1 MSTTSVNQDTTLF
14 GQTIGYVRVSTAEQ
28 NPNRQHEAIG
38 PCDKVFEDRMSGKS
52 KTNRKQLNALIDYA
66 RQGDTIRVEAME
78 RLGRDTRDLYS
89 ILDTLT
95 DKGCTVTFVTE
106 GITISKDKNSPTQEL
121 FLSFL
126 AAMAQFE
133 RSRILERQ
141 REGIALAKAQGV
153 YQRKL
158 TTDDVEACRTLVDMG
173 IPVSE
178 AARRYNASRQTL
190 YTALKGQGAYTPPTA

>member
-1 MSTTSVNQDTTLF
+1 
-14 GQTIGYVRVSTAEQ
+14 
-28 NPNRQHEAIG
+28 
-38 PCDKVFEDRMSGKS
+38 MSGKS

-89 ILDTLT
+89 ILDALT
-95 DKGCTVTFVTE
+95 DKGCTVTFVAE
-106 GITISKDKNSPTQEL
+106 GITMSKDKNSPTQEL

-141 REGIALAKAQGV
+141 RQGIALAKVQGV

-173 IPVSE
+173 IPV
-178 AARRYNASRQTL
+178 A
-190 YTALKGQGAYTPPTA
+190 